1 MVVLFSDDCKDFFE
15 KGLIDDSRELFV
27 VEIK

>member
-1 MVVLFSDDCKDFFE
+1 MVVLFQDDYKDFFE
-15 KGLIDDSRELFV
+15 KGLIDDSCELFV